1 MGLDTL
7 SQILATFVLEA
18 IITPIRNLLI
28 VIVYNREISNANS
41 SNPHPLSELS
51 VIQLESSEVLL
62 AICSQSNFFL
72 LW

>member
-28 VIVYNREISNANS
+28 VIVYNRKISNANS

-51 VIQLESSEVLL
+51 VI
-62 AICSQSNFFL
+62 
-72 LW
+72 